1 MIRKA
6 RWVAA
11 AIAISTTAPGAAY
24 TIDFEDR
31 GPGFANVLTFGDYRI
46 SAPVS
51 FWLNTSSGSVA
62 LAPAMAVPT
71 ALSRVDGGAFTLA
84 SAVFFA
90 ADSNGLGVPIAFDY
104 VTVGGAMGRFTLQ
117 TPEFGPGAAIP
128 ATRFTANFGAN
139 LTNVTRISWS
149 NGAEFH
155 QIDDLVLN
163 AAGAVPEPGSWALFI
178 VGFGVIGAALRRT
191 GMPLRVTA

>member
-1 MIRKA
+1 MIGLA
-6 RWVAA
+6 RWWAA
-11 AIAISTTAPGAAY
+11 AIAIGAAAPGAAY

-46 SAPVS
+46 SAPAS
-51 FWLNTSSGSVA
+51 FWLNTSSGSLA
-62 LAPAMAVPT
+62 LAPAMVVPT
-71 ALSRVDGGAFTLA
+71 TLSRVDGGAFSLA

-104 VTVGGAMGRFTLQ
+104 VTVGGTMGRFTLQ

-128 ATRFTANFGAN
+128 ATRFAANLGAN
-139 LTNVTRISWS
+139 LANVTRISWS

-155 QIDDLVLN
+155 QIDDLVVN
-163 AAGAVPEPGSWALFI
+163 AAGAVPEPGSWALLI
-178 VGFGVIGAALRRT
+178 AGFGMIGAALRRT
-191 GMPLRVTA
+191 GVPVRAAA